1 MTLMA
6 SATPRPNVDLTVWV
20 IPVGVG
26 PVEVRRSRE
35 LLQRRQAQAEVIDLE
50 ALRGLLN
57 HRRPGAAI
65 VLGGPVSA
73 ALLDAQR
80 WLDEFRVATM
90 VVVDDLTPHFEATL
104 LERGAQDVV
113 DSSTAVRIL
122 AARLEA
128 LLRHA
133 SGWLVEPVP
142 SVPRLHID
150 PDSRSVHLGTQQ
162 VDLTRAEFDLLLT
175 LTRRPGVFVTRGTLA
190 IELQE
195 QTISRRALESRVS
208 RLRQKLRAHGAE
220 EMVETVRSVGYRFN
234 PEGTSGPLDIHPGY
248 GDDHRRAPSPS

>member
-1 MTLMA
+1 MA
-6 SATPRPNVDLTVWV
+6 SPTSRMNLEFMVWL
-20 IPVGVG
+20 IPVGAG
-26 PVEVRRSRE
+26 PAEVRRSQE
-35 LLQRRQAQAEVIDLE
+35 LLQRRQAQAEVIDFE

-57 HRRPGAAI
+57 HHRPGAAI

-73 ALLDAQR
+73 DLLDAQR
-80 WLDEFRVATM
+80 WLEEFRVATM

-113 DSSTAVRIL
+113 SSSTPVRIL

-133 SGWLVEPVP
+133 SGWLIEPAP

-150 PDSRSVHLGTQQ
+150 PESRSVHLGTQQ

-175 LTRRPGVFVTRGTLA
+175 LTGRPGVFVTRGTLA

-208 RLRQKLRAHGAE
+208 RLRRKLRAHGAG

-234 PEGTSGPLDIHPGY
+234 PEGTSGPPDLHPGF
-248 GDDHRRAPSPS
+248 GDEHRRAPSPS